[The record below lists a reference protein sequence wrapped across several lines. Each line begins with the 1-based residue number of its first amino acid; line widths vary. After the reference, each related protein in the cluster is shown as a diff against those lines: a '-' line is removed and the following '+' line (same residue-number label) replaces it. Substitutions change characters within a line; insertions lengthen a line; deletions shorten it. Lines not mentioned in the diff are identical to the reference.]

1 MSYWDTSALIKLYAP
16 EPDSPYFLDLLAQA
30 QQPLLSADI
39 ARAEVLCTL
48 YRKQQVGDLVVGGA
62 TILFTRFLNDIA
74 SGRLILIP
82 NGADV
87 TAEAHALVQKAY
99 SQPQPL
105 LIRSLD
111 ALHVASALA
120 AKATTV
126 VATDTRLRSVAELMG
141 LETLP

>member
-1 MSYWDTSALIKLYAP
+1 M
-16 EPDSPYFLDLLAQA
+16 
-30 QQPLLSADI
+30 
-39 ARAEVLCTL
+39 
-48 YRKQQVGDLVVGGA
+48 
-62 TILFTRFLNDIA
+62 
-74 SGRLILIP
+74 LIP

-99 SQPQPL
+99 SQPQPI

-120 AKATTV
+120 AKATTL
-126 VATDTRLRSVAELMG
+126 VATDTRLCTVAQMMG